1 MDVDVDQAGSD
12 GEAGGIENFRSRVL
26 DGRLQLTGR
35 GNLGH
40 AAVFEQYVFESV
52 DAGCRID
59 QVPAA
64 NE

>member
-1 MDVDVDQAGSD
+1 
-12 GEAGGIENFRSRVL
+12 L